1 MSIIKLLPEN
11 VANQIAAGEVVHRP
25 SSVVKELLENSI
37 DSGANLITLIIKDA
51 GKTLIQ
57 VSDNGSGMSKED
69 LKICCLRHST
79 SKIKRSED
87 LYSLKTMGFR
97 GEALSSISSVAQVSI
112 VSRSNDKNSLGYE
125 LKIDGGSEKS
135 FNEIV
140 CNNGTSIS
148 VKNIFFN
155 VPARRNFLKSDNVE
169 LRHVIDE
176 FHRVAIINHN
186 VSFVFINNKN
196 EIFNLNKSIFKER
209 IVRVFGRSTYQKLIP
224 IKENTEI
231 AQIKGFVFKPEYS
244 RKTKSSQFFFING
257 RFIKSN
263 RLHHAVKTAY
273 KGLIQDDFHPSY
285 FLKIDVPSDCI
296 DVNIHP
302 NKTEIKF
309 DDDQSLYAILI
320 SSIKHSLGQF
330 NIAPTIDFE
339 SNVNLNTPYEYKD
352 SIPKV
357 PKVDVDRSF
366 NPFQDLNKT
375 VNVKSSDFSID
386 NLDNSTSNLIEVS
399 DDLSLSSFNILPVF
413 QLNSK
418 YIVTKNASGII
429 VINQKRAHQRI
440 LYEGFLKDLS
450 NKTNPSQ
457 TLLFPIKLEF
467 DTEEIRQLKTIESS
481 LTHLGFKFSLFNS
494 ESIEV
499 SGINPYLNQGH
510 VKNLFQDF
518 LAYSEKDNLSH
529 TLNDLIAK
537 LLSKYSSVSS
547 NEKINNKVLE
557 SLVNDLFAC
566 KDSNVC
572 PFGKLIFK
580 VISNEQVK
588 SFFS

>member
-37 DSGANLITLIIKDA
+37 DSGANLINLIIKDA

-140 CNNGTSIS
+140 CNKGTSTS
-148 VKNIFFN
+148 VKNLFFN

-186 VSFVFINNKN
+186 VSFVFINNGN

-209 IVRVFGRSTYQKLIP
+209 IVRVFGRATNQKLIP

-273 KGLIQDDFHPSY
+273 KGLIQDDYHPSY
-285 FLKIDVPSDCI
+285 FLKIDVPPECI

-366 NPFQDLNKT
+366 NPFKDLNKT

-399 DDLSLSSFNILPVF
+399 DDLSLSSLNILPVF

-467 DTEEIRQLKTIESS
+467 DNEEIRQLKTIESS

-494 ESIEV
+494 EYIEV

-510 VKNLFQDF
+510 VKNLFLDF

>member
-37 DSGANLITLIIKDA
+37 DSGANLITLFIKDA

-57 VSDNGSGMSKED
+57 VSDNGSGMSKDD

-87 LYSLKTMGFR
+87 LYCLKTMGFR

-140 CNNGTSIS
+140 CNKGTSIS
-148 VKNIFFN
+148 VKNLFFN
-155 VPARRNFLKSDNVE
+155 IPARRNFLKSDNVE

-186 VSFVFINNKN
+186 VSFVFINNGN

-209 IVRVFGRSTYQKLIP
+209 IVRVFGRATNQKLIP

-231 AQIKGFVFKPEYS
+231 ALIKGFVFKPEYS

-273 KGLIQDDFHPSY
+273 KGLIQDDYHPSY
-285 FLKIDVPSDCI
+285 FLKIDVPPDCI

-366 NPFQDLNKT
+366 NPFKDLNKT

-386 NLDNSTSNLIEVS
+386 NLDNSTSNLIEVP
-399 DDLSLSSFNILPVF
+399 DDLSLSSLNILPVF

-467 DTEEIRQLKTIESS
+467 DNEEIRQLKTIESS

>member
-140 CNNGTSIS
+140 CNKGTSIS
-148 VKNIFFN
+148 VKNLFFN

-186 VSFVFINNKN
+186 VSFVFINNGN

-209 IVRVFGRSTYQKLIP
+209 IVRVFGSATNQKLIP

-273 KGLIQDDFHPSY
+273 KGLIQDDYHPSY
-285 FLKIDVPSDCI
+285 FLKIDVPPECI

-366 NPFQDLNKT
+366 NPFKDLNKT

-399 DDLSLSSFNILPVF
+399 DDLSLSSLNILPVF

-467 DTEEIRQLKTIESS
+467 DNEEIRQLKTIESS

-494 ESIEV
+494 EYIEV

-510 VKNLFQDF
+510 VKNLFLDF

>member
-37 DSGANLITLIIKDA
+37 DSGANIITLIIKDA

-112 VSRSNDKNSLGYE
+112 VSRSNNKNSLGYE

-140 CNNGTSIS
+140 CNKGTSIS
-148 VKNIFFN
+148 VKNLFFN

-186 VSFVFINNKN
+186 VSFVFINNGN

-209 IVRVFGRSTYQKLIP
+209 IVRVFGSATNQKLIP

-273 KGLIQDDFHPSY
+273 KGLIQDDYHPSY
-285 FLKIDVPSDCI
+285 FLKIDVPPECI

-366 NPFQDLNKT
+366 NPFKNLNKT

-399 DDLSLSSFNILPVF
+399 DDLSLSSLNILPVF

-467 DTEEIRQLKTIESS
+467 DKEEIRQLKTIESS

-494 ESIEV
+494 EYIEV

-510 VKNLFQDF
+510 VKNLFLDF
-518 LAYSEKDNLSH
+518 LAYSKKDNLSH

-537 LLSKYSSVSS
+537 LLSKYSSVTS

>member
-37 DSGANLITLIIKDA
+37 DSGANLITLFIKDA

-57 VSDNGSGMSKED
+57 VSDNGSGMSKDD

-87 LYSLKTMGFR
+87 LYCLKTMGFR

-140 CNNGTSIS
+140 CNKGTSIS
-148 VKNIFFN
+148 VKNLFFN

-186 VSFVFINNKN
+186 VSFVFINNGN

-209 IVRVFGRSTYQKLIP
+209 IVRVFGRATNQKLIP

-231 AQIKGFVFKPEYS
+231 ALIKGFVFKPEYS

-273 KGLIQDDFHPSY
+273 KGLIQDDYHPSY
-285 FLKIDVPSDCI
+285 FLKIDVPPDCI

-366 NPFQDLNKT
+366 NPFKDLNKT

-386 NLDNSTSNLIEVS
+386 NLDNSTSNLIEVP
-399 DDLSLSSFNILPVF
+399 DDLSLSSLNILPVF

-467 DTEEIRQLKTIESS
+467 DNEEIRQLKTIESS

>member
-37 DSGANLITLIIKDA
+37 DSGANSIILVIKDA

-112 VSRSNDKNSLGYE
+112 VSRINDKNSLGYE

-140 CNNGTSIS
+140 CNKGTSIS

-169 LRHVIDE
+169 LKHVIDE

-186 VSFVFINNKN
+186 VSFVFVNNEN
-196 EIFNLNKSIFKER
+196 EIFNLKKSIFKER
-209 IVRVFGRSTYQKLIP
+209 IVRVFGRATNQKLIP

-285 FLKIDVPSDCI
+285 FLKIDVPPDCI

-330 NIAPTIDFE
+330 NITPTIDFE

-357 PKVDVDRSF
+357 PKVDVDRTF

-399 DDLSLSSFNILPVF
+399 DDLSLSSLNILPVF

-418 YIVTKNASGII
+418 YVVTKNASGII

-467 DTEEIRQLKTIESS
+467 DNEEIRQLKTIESS

-494 ESIEV
+494 QSIEV

>member
-37 DSGANLITLIIKDA
+37 DSGANSIILIIKDA

-112 VSRSNDKNSLGYE
+112 VSRINDKNSLGYE

-140 CNNGTSIS
+140 CNKGTSIS

-169 LRHVIDE
+169 LKHVIDE

-186 VSFVFINNKN
+186 VSFVFVNNEN
-196 EIFNLNKSIFKER
+196 EIFNLKKSIFKER
-209 IVRVFGRSTYQKLIP
+209 IVRVFGRATNQKLIP

-285 FLKIDVPSDCI
+285 FLKIDVPPDCI

-330 NIAPTIDFE
+330 NITPTIDFE
-339 SNVNLNTPYEYKD
+339 SNVNLNTPYEYRD

-357 PKVDVDRSF
+357 PKVDVDRTF

-399 DDLSLSSFNILPVF
+399 DDLNLSSLNILPVF

-418 YIVTKNASGII
+418 YVVTKNASGII

-467 DTEEIRQLKTIESS
+467 DNEEIRQLKTIESS

-494 ESIEV
+494 QSIEV

>member
-37 DSGANLITLIIKDA
+37 DSGANIITLIIKDA

-140 CNNGTSIS
+140 CNKGTSIS
-148 VKNIFFN
+148 VKNLFFN

-186 VSFVFINNKN
+186 VNFVFINNGN

-209 IVRVFGRSTYQKLIP
+209 IVRVFGSATNQKLIP

-273 KGLIQDDFHPSY
+273 KGLIQDDYHPSY
-285 FLKIDVPSDCI
+285 FLKIDVPPECI

-339 SNVNLNTPYEYKD
+339 SNVNLNTPYEFKD

-366 NPFQDLNKT
+366 NPFKDLNKT
-375 VNVKSSDFSID
+375 VNVKSGDFSID

-399 DDLSLSSFNILPVF
+399 DDLILSSLNILPVF

-467 DTEEIRQLKTIESS
+467 DNEEIRQLKTIESS

-494 ESIEV
+494 EYIEV
-499 SGINPYLNQGH
+499 SGVNPYFNQGH

-518 LAYSEKDNLSH
+518 LTYSEKDNLSH

>member
-309 DDDQSLYAILI
+309 DDDQSLYLILI

>member
-37 DSGANLITLIIKDA
+37 DSGANSIILIIKDA

-112 VSRSNDKNSLGYE
+112 VSRINDKNSLGYE

-140 CNNGTSIS
+140 CNKGTSIS

-169 LRHVIDE
+169 LKHVIDE

-186 VSFVFINNKN
+186 VSFVFINNEN
-196 EIFNLNKSIFKER
+196 EIFNLKKSIFKER
-209 IVRVFGRSTYQKLIP
+209 IVRVFGRATNQKLIP

-285 FLKIDVPSDCI
+285 FLKIDVPPDCI

-330 NIAPTIDFE
+330 NITPTIDFE
-339 SNVNLNTPYEYKD
+339 SNVNLNTPYQYKD

-357 PKVDVDRSF
+357 PKVDVDRTF

-399 DDLSLSSFNILPVF
+399 DDLSLSSLNILPVF

-418 YIVTKNASGII
+418 YVVTKNASGII

-467 DTEEIRQLKTIESS
+467 DNEEIRQLKTIESS

-494 ESIEV
+494 QSIEV

-580 VISNEQVK
+580 VISNEQLK

>member
-37 DSGANLITLIIKDA
+37 DSGANSIILVIKDA

-112 VSRSNDKNSLGYE
+112 VSRINDKNSLGYE

-140 CNNGTSIS
+140 CNKGTSIS

-169 LRHVIDE
+169 LKHVIDE

-186 VSFVFINNKN
+186 VSFVFVNNEN
-196 EIFNLNKSIFKER
+196 EIFNLKKSIFKER
-209 IVRVFGRSTYQKLIP
+209 IVRVFGRATNQKLIP

-285 FLKIDVPSDCI
+285 FLKIDVPPDCI

-330 NIAPTIDFE
+330 NITPTIDFE
-339 SNVNLNTPYEYKD
+339 SNVNLNTPYEYRD

-357 PKVDVDRSF
+357 PKVDVDRTF

-399 DDLSLSSFNILPVF
+399 DDLSLSSLNILPVF

-418 YIVTKNASGII
+418 YVVTKNASGII

-467 DTEEIRQLKTIESS
+467 DNEEIRQLKTIESS

-494 ESIEV
+494 QSIEV

>member
-37 DSGANLITLIIKDA
+37 DSGASLISLFIKDA

-140 CNNGTSIS
+140 CNKGTSIS
-148 VKNIFFN
+148 VKNLFFN

-186 VSFVFINNKN
+186 VSFVFINNGN

-209 IVRVFGRSTYQKLIP
+209 IVRVFGSATNQKLIP

-273 KGLIQDDFHPSY
+273 KGLIQDDYHPSY
-285 FLKIDVPSDCI
+285 FLKIDVPPECI

-339 SNVNLNTPYEYKD
+339 SNVNLNNPYEYT
-352 SIPKV
+352 
-357 PKVDVDRSF
+357 F
-366 NPFQDLNKT
+366 Y
-375 VNVKSSDFSID
+375 
-386 NLDNSTSNLIEVS
+386 IE
-399 DDLSLSSFNILPVF
+399 
-413 QLNSK
+413 
-418 YIVTKNASGII
+418 G
-429 VINQKRAHQRI
+429 
-440 LYEGFLKDLS
+440 
-450 NKTNPSQ
+450 
-457 TLLFPIKLEF
+457 
-467 DTEEIRQLKTIESS
+467 
-481 LTHLGFKFSLFNS
+481 
-494 ESIEV
+494 
-499 SGINPYLNQGH
+499 
-510 VKNLFQDF
+510 
-518 LAYSEKDNLSH
+518 
-529 TLNDLIAK
+529 
-537 LLSKYSSVSS
+537 
-547 NEKINNKVLE
+547 
-557 SLVNDLFAC
+557 
-566 KDSNVC
+566 
-572 PFGKLIFK
+572 
-580 VISNEQVK
+580 
-588 SFFS
+588 

>member
-186 VSFVFINNKN
+186 VSFVFINNEN

-209 IVRVFGRSTYQKLIP
+209 IVRVFGRATYQKLIP

-285 FLKIDVPSDCI
+285 FLKIDVPPDCI

-467 DTEEIRQLKTIESS
+467 DIEEIRQLKTIESS

-499 SGINPYLNQGH
+499 SGINPYLSQGH
-510 VKNLFQDF
+510 VKSLFQDF

>member
-37 DSGANLITLIIKDA
+37 DSGANLITLFIKDA

-57 VSDNGSGMSKED
+57 VSDNGSGMSKDD

-87 LYSLKTMGFR
+87 LYCLKTMGFR

-112 VSRSNDKNSLGYE
+112 VSRSNDNNSLGYE

-140 CNNGTSIS
+140 CNKGTSIS
-148 VKNIFFN
+148 VKNLFFN

-186 VSFVFINNKN
+186 VSFVFISNGN

-209 IVRVFGRSTYQKLIP
+209 IVRVFGRATNQKLIP

-273 KGLIQDDFHPSY
+273 KGLIQDDYHPSY
-285 FLKIDVPSDCI
+285 FLKIDVPPECI
-296 DVNIHP
+296 D
-302 NKTEIKF
+302 
-309 DDDQSLYAILI
+309 AILI
-320 SSIKHSLGQF
+320 SAIKHSLGQF

-352 SIPKV
+352 SIPKI

-366 NPFQDLNKT
+366 NPFKNLNKT

-399 DDLSLSSFNILPVF
+399 DNLSLSSLNILPVF

-467 DTEEIRQLKTIESS
+467 DNEEIRQLKTIENS

-499 SGINPYLNQGH
+499 SGINPYLNQGYL
-510 VKNLFQDF
+510 KNLFQDF

>member
-186 VSFVFINNKN
+186 VSFVFINNEN

-209 IVRVFGRSTYQKLIP
+209 IVRVFGRATYQKLIP

-285 FLKIDVPSDCI
+285 FLKIDVPPDCI

-467 DTEEIRQLKTIESS
+467 DIEEIRQLKTIESS

-510 VKNLFQDF
+510 VKSLFQDF

>member
-140 CNNGTSIS
+140 CNKGTSIS
-148 VKNIFFN
+148 VKNLFFN

-176 FHRVAIINHN
+176 FHRVTIINHN
-186 VSFVFINNKN
+186 VSFVFINNGN

-209 IVRVFGRSTYQKLIP
+209 IVRVFGSATNQKLIP

-273 KGLIQDDFHPSY
+273 KGLIQDDYHPSY
-285 FLKIDVPSDCI
+285 FLKIDVPPECI

-366 NPFQDLNKT
+366 NPFKDLNKI

-399 DDLSLSSFNILPVF
+399 DDLSLSSLNILPVF

-467 DTEEIRQLKTIESS
+467 DNEEIRQLKTIESS

-499 SGINPYLNQGH
+499 SGINTYLNQGH

>member
-37 DSGANLITLIIKDA
+37 DSGANSIILVIKDA

-140 CNNGTSIS
+140 CNKGTSIS

-169 LRHVIDE
+169 LKHVIDE

-186 VSFVFINNKN
+186 VSFVFINNEN
-196 EIFNLNKSIFKER
+196 EIFNLKKSIFKER
-209 IVRVFGRSTYQKLIP
+209 IVRVFGRATYQKLIP

-285 FLKIDVPSDCI
+285 FLKIDVPPDCI

-330 NIAPTIDFE
+330 NITPTIDFE
-339 SNVNLNTPYEYKD
+339 SNVNLNTPYEYRD

-357 PKVDVDRSF
+357 PKVDVDRTF

-386 NLDNSTSNLIEVS
+386 NLDNSTSDLIEVS
-399 DDLSLSSFNILPVF
+399 DDLSLSSLNILPVF

-418 YIVTKNASGII
+418 YVVTKNASGII

-440 LYEGFLKDLS
+440 LYEGFLKALS
-450 NKTNPSQ
+450 NKTNPTQ

-494 ESIEV
+494 ESIKV

-547 NEKINNKVLE
+547 NKKINNKVLE

>member
-11 VANQIAAGEVVHRP
+11 VANLIAAGEVVHRP

-37 DSGANLITLIIKDA
+37 DSGANSITLIIKDA

-140 CNNGTSIS
+140 FNKGTSIS

-169 LRHVIDE
+169 LKHVIDE

-186 VSFVFINNKN
+186 VSFVFINNEN
-196 EIFNLNKSIFKER
+196 EIFNLKKSIFKER
-209 IVRVFGRSTYQKLIP
+209 IVRVFGRATYQKLIP

-285 FLKIDVPSDCI
+285 FLKIDVPPDCI

-357 PKVDVDRSF
+357 PKVDVDRTF

-386 NLDNSTSNLIEVS
+386 NLDNSTSDLIEVS
-399 DDLSLSSFNILPVF
+399 DDLSLSSLNILPVF

-418 YIVTKNASGII
+418 YVVTKNASGII

-440 LYEGFLKDLS
+440 LYEGFLKALS
-450 NKTNPSQ
+450 NKTNPTQ

-494 ESIEV
+494 ESIKV

-547 NEKINNKVLE
+547 NKKINNKVLE

-580 VISNEQVK
+580 VITNEQVK

>member
-37 DSGANLITLIIKDA
+37 DSGANSIILVIKDA

-140 CNNGTSIS
+140 CNKGTSIS

-169 LRHVIDE
+169 LKHVIDE

-186 VSFVFINNKN
+186 VSFVFINNEN
-196 EIFNLNKSIFKER
+196 EIFNLKKSIFKER
-209 IVRVFGRSTYQKLIP
+209 IVRVFGRATNQKLIP

-285 FLKIDVPSDCI
+285 FLKIDVPPDCI

-330 NIAPTIDFE
+330 NITPTIDFE

-357 PKVDVDRSF
+357 PKVDVDRTF

-399 DDLSLSSFNILPVF
+399 DDLSLSSLNILPVF

-418 YIVTKNASGII
+418 YVVTKNASGII

-467 DTEEIRQLKTIESS
+467 DNEEIRQLKTIESS

-494 ESIEV
+494 QSIEV

>member
-37 DSGANLITLIIKDA
+37 DSGANSIILVIKDA

-112 VSRSNDKNSLGYE
+112 VSRINDKNSLGYE

-140 CNNGTSIS
+140 CNKGTSIS

-169 LRHVIDE
+169 LKHVIDE

-186 VSFVFINNKN
+186 VSFVFINNEN
-196 EIFNLNKSIFKER
+196 EIFNLKKSIFKER
-209 IVRVFGRSTYQKLIP
+209 IVRVFGRATNQKLIP

-285 FLKIDVPSDCI
+285 FLKIDVPPDCI

-330 NIAPTIDFE
+330 NITPTIDFE
-339 SNVNLNTPYEYKD
+339 SNVNLNTPYEYRD

-357 PKVDVDRSF
+357 PKVDVDRTF

-399 DDLSLSSFNILPVF
+399 DDLSLSSLNILPVF

-418 YIVTKNASGII
+418 YVVTKNASGII

-467 DTEEIRQLKTIESS
+467 DNEEIRQLKTIESS

-494 ESIEV
+494 QSIEV

>member
-37 DSGANLITLIIKDA
+37 DSGANMITLIIKDA

-97 GEALSSISSVAQVSI
+97 GEALSSISSVAQVSV
-112 VSRSNDKNSLGYE
+112 VSRNNDKNSLGYE

-140 CNNGTSIS
+140 CNKGTSIS
-148 VKNIFFN
+148 VKNLFFN

-186 VSFVFINNKN
+186 VSFIFINNGN

-209 IVRVFGRSTYQKLIP
+209 IVRVFGRATNQKLIP

-273 KGLIQDDFHPSY
+273 RGLIQDDFHPSY
-285 FLKIDVPSDCI
+285 FLKIDVPPNCI

-366 NPFQDLNKT
+366 NPFMDLNKT

-399 DDLSLSSFNILPVF
+399 DDLSLSSLNILPVF

-418 YIVTKNASGII
+418 YIVTKNSSGII
-429 VINQKRAHQRI
+429 IINQKRAHQRI

-450 NKTNPSQ
+450 KKTNPSQ

-467 DTEEIRQLKTIESS
+467 DNEEIRQLKTIESS

-510 VKNLFQDF
+510 VKSLFQDF
-518 LAYSEKDNLSH
+518 LAYSEQDNLSH

-537 LLSKYSSVSS
+537 LLSKYSSLSS

>member
-37 DSGANLITLIIKDA
+37 DSGANSIILIIKDA

-112 VSRSNDKNSLGYE
+112 VSRINDKNSLGYE

-140 CNNGTSIS
+140 CNKGTSIS

-169 LRHVIDE
+169 LKHVIDE

-186 VSFVFINNKN
+186 VSFVFINNEN
-196 EIFNLNKSIFKER
+196 EIFNLKKSIFKER
-209 IVRVFGRSTYQKLIP
+209 IVRVFGRATNQKLIP

-285 FLKIDVPSDCI
+285 FLKIDVPPDCI

-330 NIAPTIDFE
+330 NITPTIDFE

-366 NPFQDLNKT
+366 NPFKDLNKT

-399 DDLSLSSFNILPVF
+399 DDLSLSSLNILPVF

-418 YIVTKNASGII
+418 YVVTKNASGII

-467 DTEEIRQLKTIESS
+467 DNEEIRQLKTIESS

-494 ESIEV
+494 QSIEV

-580 VISNEQVK
+580 VISNEQLK

>member
-87 LYSLKTMGFR
+87 LFCLKTMGFR

-140 CNNGTSIS
+140 CNKGTSIS
-148 VKNIFFN
+148 VKNLFFN

-186 VSFVFINNKN
+186 VNFVFINNGN

-209 IVRVFGRSTYQKLIP
+209 IVRVFGSATNQKLIP

-273 KGLIQDDFHPSY
+273 KGLIQDDYHPSY
-285 FLKIDVPSDCI
+285 FLKIDVPPECI

-366 NPFQDLNKT
+366 NPFKNLNKT

-399 DDLSLSSFNILPVF
+399 DDLSLSSLNILPVF

-467 DTEEIRQLKTIESS
+467 DNEEIRQLKTIENS

-494 ESIEV
+494 EYIEV
-499 SGINPYLNQGH
+499 SGVNPYFNQGH

-518 LAYSEKDNLSH
+518 LTYSEKDNLSH

-537 LLSKYSSVSS
+537 LLSKYSSVTS